1 MTRFNKP
8 QIALVSLAAGCLLTS
23 ATFAFIYRSPV
34 DLNMDGAPAAS
45 VPGYTGPLYSA
56 KGKLVGYAQPPVVD
70 LQHRLKPLQPAQRAV
85 AATRNHSRALQPLAL
100 R

>member
-1 MTRFNKP
+1 MTSFNKP

-70 LQHRLKPLQPAQRAV
+70 LQHRLKPRQPAQRAV
-85 AATRNHSRALQPLAL
+85 AATPNHSRAMQPLAL

>member
-1 MTRFNKP
+1 MRRFTKP

-23 ATFAFIYRSPV
+23 AAFAFIYRSPV

-56 KGKLVGYAQPPVVD
+56 KGKLVGYAQPPLVD
-70 LQHRLKPLQPAQRAV
+70 LKQPLKPRQPAQKV
-85 AATRNHSRALQPLAL
+85 AAAAKQSMARQPSAL